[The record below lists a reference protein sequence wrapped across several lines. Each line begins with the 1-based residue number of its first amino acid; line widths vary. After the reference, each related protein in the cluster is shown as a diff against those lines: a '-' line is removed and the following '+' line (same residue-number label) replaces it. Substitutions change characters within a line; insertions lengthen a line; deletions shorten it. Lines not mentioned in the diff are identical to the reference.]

1 MANIKVADSVILSKA
16 NTPLDA
22 RCRVATEADILNIEL
37 PFVGLLVYV
46 LDSGKFYTITAVK
59 EKLIGAMTVAGAAVA
74 EYEEFKNS
82 AENITADKINIVDQ
96 DNRFEAENVEEALQ
110 ELAEDLDSKLA
121 ADKINIV
128 DQDNRF
134 EAENVEEAL
143 QELAE
148 DLDSKLAAD
157 KIGKAN
163 GVASLGADGK
173 VPAAQ
178 LPELSGG
185 KNTPS
190 TITLPIPSDD
200 DLDNISLVVDFSLT
214 GEFNNNEDGSP
225 ADYSRVTMIDHY
237 AQMRVFANE
246 IWEPLTATSVGV
258 PHYYGSVSFTLDAN
272 ILPGYVP
279 GTRYYARYTWL
290 DSKGAYDGWI
300 GFSFAGD
307 VADLRPIRLP
317 EKDSL
322 SVKDLGSRSGDLIID
337 YADGEVQNIRLNGDA
352 TLDLGNVSGVIFGKA
367 LILNVDLWAF
377 TLTVTGDRETMKYKE
392 TNRVYTVVISNF
404 GKLQMAVSETL

>member
-82 AENITADKINIVDQ
+82 AENITADKVNI
-96 DNRFEAENVEEALQ
+96 A
-110 ELAEDLDSKLA
+110 
-121 ADKINIV
+121 

-163 GVASLGADGK
+163 GVASLGVDGK

-185 KNTPS
+185 KNTPA

-225 ADYSRVTMIDHY
+225 ANYSRVTMIDHY

-279 GTRYYARYTWL
+279 GTKYYARYTWF

-300 GFSFAGD
+300 GFSFSGD

-337 YADGEVQNIRLNGDA
+337 YADGEVQNIKLNGDA

-392 TNRVYTVVISNF
+392 IDRVYTVVISNF
-404 GKLQMAVSETL
+404 GKLQIAVSETL

>member
-82 AENITADKINIVDQ
+82 AENITADKVNI
-96 DNRFEAENVEEALQ
+96 A
-110 ELAEDLDSKLA
+110 
-121 ADKINIV
+121 

-157 KIGKAN
+157 KIGKVN

-185 KNTPS
+185 KNTPA

-237 AQMRVFANE
+237 ARMRVFANE

-279 GTRYYARYTWL
+279 GTKYYARYTWF

-300 GFSFAGD
+300 GFSFSGD

-322 SVKDLGSRSGDLIID
+322 SVKDLGRRSGDLIID
-337 YADGEVQNIRLNGDA
+337 YADGEVQNIELNGDA

-404 GKLQMAVSETL
+404 GKLQIAVSETL

>member
-46 LDSGKFYTITAVK
+46 LDSGKFYTVTAVK

-82 AENITADKINIVDQ
+82 AENITADKVNI
-96 DNRFEAENVEEALQ
+96 A
-110 ELAEDLDSKLA
+110 
-121 ADKINIV
+121 

-163 GVASLGADGK
+163 GVASLGVDGK

-185 KNTPS
+185 KNTPA

-214 GEFNNNEDGSP
+214 GEFNNNEDGTP
-225 ADYSRVTMIDHY
+225 ADYCRVTMIEHY
-237 AQMRVFANE
+237 AKMWVFANE
-246 IWEPLTATSVGV
+246 HWEPLTATSVGV

-279 GTRYYARYTWL
+279 GTKYYARYTWL

-300 GFSFAGD
+300 GFSFSGD

-337 YADGEVQNIRLNGDA
+337 YADGEIQNIKLTGDA
-352 TLDLGNVSGVIFGKA
+352 KLKLDNVSGVIFGKA
-367 LILNVDLWAF
+367 LILNIDLWAF
-377 TLTVTGDRETMKYKE
+377 TLTVTGDQETMTYKD

>member
-46 LDSGKFYTITAVK
+46 LDSGKFYTVTAVK

-74 EYEEFKNS
+74 EYEEFKIS
-82 AENITADKINIVDQ
+82 AENITADKVNIADQ

-121 ADKINIV
+121 D
-128 DQDNRF
+128 
-134 EAENVEEAL
+134 
-143 QELAE
+143 
-148 DLDSKLAAD
+148 D

-163 GVASLGADGK
+163 GVASLGVDGK

-185 KNTPS
+185 KNTPA

-225 ADYSRVTMIDHY
+225 ANYSRVTMIDHY

-279 GTRYYARYTWL
+279 GTKYYARYTWF

-300 GFSFAGD
+300 GFSFSGD

-337 YADGEVQNIRLNGDA
+337 YADGEVQNIKLNGDA

-392 TNRVYTVVISNF
+392 IDRVYTVVISNF
-404 GKLQMAVSETL
+404 GKLQIAVSETL